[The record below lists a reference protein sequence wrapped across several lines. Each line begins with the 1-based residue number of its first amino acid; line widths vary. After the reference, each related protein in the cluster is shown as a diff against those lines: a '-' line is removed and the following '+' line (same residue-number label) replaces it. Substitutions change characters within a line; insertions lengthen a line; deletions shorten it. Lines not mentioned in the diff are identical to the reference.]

1 MVREIVKTAVENG
14 QSLTVEGCYI
24 PFNWREDFDASYL
37 PHIRFLCLVFSE
49 AYIRTRFDAIQTH
62 ANAIERRKD
71 DSFCT
76 MELLLAENRRNLE
89 ACRRRGL
96 PYYLIDGPM
105 PCPWTGERYQ
115 IVIYS

>member
-1 MVREIVKTAVENG
+1 MRPAPPTYA
-14 QSLTVEGCYI
+14 
-24 PFNWREDFDASYL
+24 
-37 PHIRFLCLVFSE
+37 FLCLVFSE
-49 AYIRTRFDAIQTH
+49 AYIRTRFDTIQTH

-89 ACRRRGL
+89 PAAAADCPITSL
-96 PYYLIDGPM
+96 TAPM
-105 PCPWTGERYQ
+105 PRPWTGERYQ

>member
-1 MVREIVKTAVENG
+1 MR
-14 QSLTVEGCYI
+14 
-24 PFNWREDFDASYL
+24 PAS
-37 PHIRFLCLVFSE
+37 PHMRFLCLVFSE

-96 PYYLIDGPM
+96 PYYLIDGPYA
-105 PCPWTGERYQ
+105 PPLDW
-115 IVIYS
+115 

>member
-1 MVREIVKTAVENG
+1 MVREIVKTAVENS
-14 QSLTVEGCYI
+14 QSLTVEGYYI
-24 PFNWREDFDASYL
+24 PFNWREDFDASCL

-49 AYIRTRFDAIQTH
+49 AYIRTRFDTIQAH

-96 PYYLIDGPM
+96 PYYLIDGPYA
-105 PCPWTGERYQ
+105 PPLDW
-115 IVIYS
+115 